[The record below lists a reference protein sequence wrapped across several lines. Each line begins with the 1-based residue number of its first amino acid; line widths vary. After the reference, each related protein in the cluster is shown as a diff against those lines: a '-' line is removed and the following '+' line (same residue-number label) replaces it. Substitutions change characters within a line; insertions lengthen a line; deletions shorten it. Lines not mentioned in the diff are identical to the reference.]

1 MHERR
6 IPEWLRHAPAPSVR
20 GFAILAGTEA
30 IARGILI
37 SVFPVVMYNALRD
50 ARLVSEVYFI
60 IGAIS
65 LVIGLLVPYLIRFIP
80 RWWVYLI
87 GVLMFVAGASVT
99 LLETPV
105 SAIAGLALTTFAVAT
120 TFVCFNA
127 YVLDHVAKIE
137 LGRFETSRLFYSAL
151 GWTVGPA
158 LGTFLYAW
166 WCPAPFLIAA
176 VAAAAMLVIFLV
188 MRLGNGKLITKSR
201 RPPANPLAYFG
212 RFAAQPR
219 LVTGW
224 IFAVVR
230 SCGWWV
236 YVVYLPIFAVQ
247 NGLGS
252 QLGGIALSIS
262 NAALFLTPLMLRYM
276 QRYSVRTAVRTG
288 FMMSGLLFLFAGL
301 PSGIP
306 QLAVVLLMAG
316 SIFLILL
323 DVSAGLPFLL
333 AVKPSERT
341 EMSAIYASFRDVS
354 GILTPGAA
362 WLVLF
367 VAPLSGIFAA
377 GGAGLLCTWVLARK
391 LHPRLG
397 RARISAESAPTE
409 SENAFASAAPLPEI
423 VRERTQLF

>member
-20 GFAILAGTEA
+20 RFAILAGTEA

-87 GVLMFVAGASVT
+87 GVLMFVGGASVT

-166 WCPAPFLIAA
+166 WQPAPFLIAA
-176 VAAAAMLVIFLV
+176 FAAVAMLVIFLV

-276 QRYSVRTAVRTG
+276 QRYSVRMAVRTG
-288 FMMSGLLFLFAGL
+288 FLMSGLLFLFAGL

-362 WLVLF
+362 WLVLL

-397 RARISAESAPTE
+397 RARISVESAPTD
-409 SENAFASAAPLPEI
+409 SENAFASAAPRPVI
-423 VRERTQLF
+423 VPERTQRF